1 MSLAAPLIGGKDKQF
16 LNFAYRKR
24 EKVSIFAAKT
34 SYFYEETDFNTIRF
48 ITQSHNMEISR
59 ENVRQWLFQYISFC
73 SWGVTN
79 AIRIMLPPSDD
90 MNNSIKLLLKGPFSE
105 NQLNNLLERLMNA
118 LTDGVLEEIITL
130 DMFKKLFEIYDIST
144 IENVREFLLSNEN
157 NDNNK

>member
-1 MSLAAPLIGGKDKQF
+1 
-16 LNFAYRKR
+16 
-24 EKVSIFAAKT
+24 
-34 SYFYEETDFNTIRF
+34 
-48 ITQSHNMEISR
+48 MEISR

-118 LTDGVLEEIITL
+118 LTDGVLEEIL
-130 DMFKKLFEIYDIST
+130 
-144 IENVREFLLSNEN
+144 
-157 NDNNK
+157 